1 MNQLRLDLPRKT
13 AADLRALLE
22 PVGAYIAAV
31 DTFSQQ
37 KAAVVAALIILI
49 ESVQQI
55 NGIAVA
61 YLENSSQNHI
71 G

>member
-1 MNQLRLDLPRKT
+1 MNRLNLDLPRKT

-31 DTFSQQ
+31 DTFAQQ
-37 KAAVVAALIILI
+37 NAAVVAALIILI

-55 NGIAVA
+55 NGIADA
-61 YLENSSQNHI
+61 HLETSSQNHI

>member
-1 MNQLRLDLPRKT
+1 MNRLSLDLPRKT

-31 DTFSQQ
+31 DTFAQQ
-37 KAAVVAALIILI
+37 KAAVIAALIILI

-55 NGIAVA
+55 NGIADA
-61 YLENSSQNHI
+61 CLETSSQNHI